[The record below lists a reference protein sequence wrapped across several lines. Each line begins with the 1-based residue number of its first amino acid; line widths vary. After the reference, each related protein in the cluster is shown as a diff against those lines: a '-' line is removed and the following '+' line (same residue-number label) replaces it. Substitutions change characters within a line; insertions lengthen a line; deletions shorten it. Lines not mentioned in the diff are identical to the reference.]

1 MKMPIELTA
10 GAAPRVRRAAPATG
24 RIDCN
29 QRTFVADKAHLA
41 HVDEGGAK
49 TGRASPSV
57 GIFWLI
63 PSGGKA
69 VLFTQQSALR
79 DAEPYGECLTH
90 PVGHYELWER
100 LQALPFATLKKKGL
114 PVEIKSTEYEHY
126 PRGRVVYEKLS
137 ETFVIY
143 ADARLQVPEV
153 TSKIMQAFQLEG
165 QSSVVVR
172 SDSHYRT
179 R

>member
-1 MKMPIELTA
+1 MSDTSPE
-10 GAAPRVRRAAPATG
+10 
-24 RIDCN
+24 N
-29 QRTFVADKAHLA
+29 HLL
-41 HVDEGGAK
+41 HVDECGLK
-49 TGRASPSV
+49 TKTPSPSV

-63 PSGGKA
+63 QSAEKA
-69 VLFTQQSALR
+69 VLFTQRSALE
-79 DAEPYGECLTH
+79 DAEPYGDCLTH

-100 LQALPFATLKKKGL
+100 LRALPFPTLKKRGL

-126 PRGRVVYEKLS
+126 PRGRVVYEKPS

-143 ADARLQVPEV
+143 ADATLQVPGV
-153 TSKIMQAFQLEG
+153 VSKIMQAFRLEG
-165 QSSVVVR
+165 QKNVNVR

>member
-1 MKMPIELTA
+1 MGCSYDQLI
-10 GAAPRVRRAAPATG
+10 
-24 RIDCN
+24 
-29 QRTFVADKAHLA
+29 
-41 HVDEGGAK
+41 HVDEGGPES
-49 TGRASPSV
+49 GPPSPSV

-63 PSGGKA
+63 PSAGKA
-69 VLFTQQSALR
+69 VLFTQRSALE
-79 DAEPYGECLTH
+79 DAEPYGDCLTH

-100 LQALPFATLKKKGL
+100 LQALPFPAFKKRGL

-126 PRGRVVYEKLS
+126 PRGRVVYEKPS

-143 ADARLQVPEV
+143 TDARLQVPEV
-153 TSKIMQAFQLEG
+153 VSKITEAFHLEG
-165 QSSVVVR
+165 QTNVNLR